1 MSYGT
6 IIKELKNN
14 EETSNAGK
22 KWTSDEDEL
31 LVEEIKEK
39 IAYKEIALNHKRTI
53 SSIKIRVISHII
65 YPKYHLNIESN
76 IEKISVEYNL
86 DNELIIKYINRLKS
100 VETKQKS
107 VKVDEKQ
114 LFEFLQNLENKMNE
128 INTKLNKLL
137 NL

>member
-6 IIKELKNN
+6 RIKELRNN

-31 LVEEIKEK
+31 LVEEIKNK

-76 IEKISVEYNL
+76 IEKISVE
-86 DNELIIKYINRLKS
+86 
-100 VETKQKS
+100 TKQKS
-107 VKVDEKQ
+107 VKADEKQ
-114 LFEFLQNLENKMNE
+114 LFYFLQNLENKMNE
-128 INTKLNKLL
+128 INSKLDKLL

>member
-1 MSYGT
+1 MVYGT
-6 IIKELKNN
+6 TIKELRSN
-14 EETSNAGK
+14 EETSNAGT
-22 KWTSDEDEL
+22 KWTSDEDER
-31 LVEEIKEK
+31 LVEEMNEK
-39 IAYKEIALNHKRTI
+39 MAYKEIALNHKRTI
-53 SSIKIRVISHII
+53 SSIKCRVISHII
-65 YPKYHLNIESN
+65 YPKYQDDIESN

-128 INTKLNKLL
+128 INTKLDKLM
-137 NL
+137 N